1 VKLALPIAPEHERKL
16 ILLFCAIAALRILI
30 FSAAFPFFHNVDE
43 QAHVDLVMKY
53 ARGEVPRD
61 LGHYSSES
69 AHYFSL
75 YGTPEYF
82 RMPEQSNTGRFPPPK
97 WKLPAEQREEL
108 INRISAWWQANQ
120 NHESGE
126 PPLYYAMAGLWLD
139 LGRVFGM
146 TGGWLLYW
154 IRFLNVVAGA
164 VLVWVGFVA
173 AKLVF
178 PEGQFIRV
186 SVPLLLA
193 IWPQTTF
200 YSIASDSLSP
210 ICFGIAFI
218 GLLKILHA
226 ERPRLPVAMWTGLA
240 LAASCLAK
248 TTNIALL
255 FVVGLVLI
263 FKIINFRGS
272 KTVPR
277 LLASFAVL
285 AASTAL
291 PVALWFAWNLHTFGD
306 LTGTESKVEL
316 LGWTRKPLG
325 DWFSHPIFT
334 FHGVGEFWPELI
346 ASSWRGEFIWHG
358 VRLASPVTDGFY
370 WISSTLA
377 ILLAAICLVWYPAK
391 LTALQRRE
399 LWLALSSFAA
409 LVLFQVALSI
419 AFDFGPCVYP
429 SREHPYFTSGRLL
442 SAAAVPFFLLYS
454 WALHCVLSWIPRIW
468 PRIMLFGGIV
478 LFIAIS
484 QCVLNWPAFSSRY
497 NFFHLHQALS

>member
-1 VKLALPIAPEHERKL
+1 
-16 ILLFCAIAALRILI
+16 
-30 FSAAFPFFHNVDE
+30 
-43 QAHVDLVMKY
+43 
-53 ARGEVPRD
+53 
-61 LGHYSSES
+61 
-69 AHYFSL
+69 
-75 YGTPEYF
+75 
-82 RMPEQSNTGRFPPPK
+82 
-97 WKLPAEQREEL
+97 
-108 INRISAWWQANQ
+108 
-120 NHESGE
+120 
-126 PPLYYAMAGLWLD
+126 
-139 LGRVFGM
+139 
-146 TGGWLLYW
+146 
-154 IRFLNVVAGA
+154 
-164 VLVWVGFVA
+164 
-173 AKLVF
+173 
-178 PEGQFIRV
+178 
-186 SVPLLLA
+186 
-193 IWPQTTF
+193 
-200 YSIASDSLSP
+200 
-210 ICFGIAFI
+210 
-218 GLLKILHA
+218 
-226 ERPRLPVAMWTGLA
+226 MWTVLA

-391 LTALQRRE
+391 LT
-399 LWLALSSFAA
+399 
-409 LVLFQVALSI
+409 
-419 AFDFGPCVYP
+419 
-429 SREHPYFTSGRLL
+429 
-442 SAAAVPFFLLYS
+442 
-454 WALHCVLSWIPRIW
+454 
-468 PRIMLFGGIV
+468 
-478 LFIAIS
+478 
-484 QCVLNWPAFSSRY
+484 
-497 NFFHLHQALS
+497 